1 MLAFAVFPS
10 VVSEGPHDRKPLSFP
25 NDRVL

>member
-10 VVSEGPHDRKPLSFP
+10 VVFEGSHDRKPLSFP
-25 NDRVL
+25 IDRVL